1 MEAHV
6 VAKTFSL
13 VVFNSSFTEPYF
25 MEMDKNVCAS
35 SLSFLT
41 SIVVYFWFC
50 CCPVALPNFITEDFE
65 VSTLKF
71 Q

>member
-25 MEMDKNVCAS
+25 MEMHKNVCAS

-41 SIVVYFWFC
+41 SIVVYFGFVVVPSRC
-50 CCPVALPNFITEDFE
+50 LISLPKI
-65 VSTLKF
+65 LKLVL
-71 Q
+71 